1 MDEFHGIFAVLLCQD
16 SSQRGWVE
24 GGRWQKP
31 LVRTPFGAA
40 MMPVGV
46 HTMTHAILVGHRDVQ
61 SAVGAILD
69 PHHLISALHWC
80 HYFSRDF
87 GGSAK
92 CPPGKQA
99 S

>member
-1 MDEFHGIFAVLLCQD
+1 MSGQLTEGMGEGWAV
-16 SSQRGWVE
+16 S
-24 GGRWQKP
+24 KP

-40 MMPVGV
+40 MVPVGV
-46 HTMTHAILVGHRDVQ
+46 HTMAHTILVGHRDVQ

-80 HYFSRDF
+80 HYSSRDF
-87 GGSAK
+87 GGPAK